1 MDKHKYIILIVKIL
15 NILFVVFTG
24 VIAVTQSSYFLG
36 CVSLVSLLFAL
47 FYFYTTSQQARDYH
61 LLYRTA
67 YFDSLTGIPNRL
79 SADLYVARCGSPD
92 NMAVAVADLDGLKT
106 INDTYGHSAGDVL
119 IRDFATA
126 FFDAAA
132 PFGFAA
138 RNGGDEF
145 LALFYGPDHTKLIN
159 DFSKRLEEKI
169 EASNSTAEY
178 PVQYSIGFA
187 SGEEQNCSTISELI
201 SCADRHM
208 YHCKKSKKE
217 KTSSR
222 ETTDCTLA
230 DRKES

>member
-79 SADLYVARCGSPD
+79 SADLYVSRCGSPD
-92 NMAVAVADLDGLKT
+92 NMAVAVADLDGLKAV
-106 INDTYGHSAGDVL
+106 NDTYGHAAGDIL
-119 IRDFATA
+119 IRNFAIA

-145 LALFYGPDHTKLIN
+145 LALFY
-159 DFSKRLEEKI
+159 
-169 EASNSTAEY
+169 
-178 PVQYSIGFA
+178 
-187 SGEEQNCSTISELI
+187 
-201 SCADRHM
+201 
-208 YHCKKSKKE
+208 
-217 KTSSR
+217 
-222 ETTDCTLA
+222 
-230 DRKES
+230 